1 MTPRTGQPLM
11 QGTPA
16 QPGDRVMTPRTGQ
29 PSMQGTS
36 VQPGSATAM
45 IHETVVTTVST
56 SGDRHIA
63 PMGIRRAH
71 DIVVLQPFKP
81 SRTYENVLQTGCAV
95 VNFTTDI
102 RVFAGCVTGRKEWP
116 CVPADKL
123 PCIRLEATLGHAEL
137 QLSEHIDDAV
147 RPVLRMQVIHERI
160 HAGFAGFNRA
170 QGAIIEGAVLVSR
183 LNLLSREKIETEMAY
198 LQIAVDKTAG
208 PREREAWEWLRDAVE
223 RHYDAP
229 GNA

>member
-1 MTPRTGQPLM
+1 MTPPGRPQAL
-11 QGTPA
+11 QGSSA
-16 QPGDRVMTPRTGQ
+16 K
-29 PSMQGTS
+29 S
-36 VQPGSATAM
+36 VDASAM

-63 PMGIRRAH
+63 PMGIRRNE
-71 DIVVLQPFKP
+71 DIVLLQPFKP

-95 VNFTTDI
+95 VNFTTDV
-102 RVFAGCVTGRKEWP
+102 RVFAGCVTGRRDWP
-116 CVPADKL
+116 CIPAEKL
-123 PCIRLEATLGHAEL
+123 PCVRLEGTLGHAEL

-147 RPVLRMQVIHERI
+147 RPAMRMRVVHERI

-170 QGAIIEGAVLVSR
+170 QAAIIEGAVLVSR

-208 PREREAWEWLRDAVE
+208 PREREAWEWLRDAVK

-229 GNA
+229 GTA